1 MRDGWREC
9 KGVGGISL
17 ANSTPAQ
24 QYDGANA
31 AGQQTALDI
40 IDMAQAFSIGKA
52 AYHNGK
58 RLVAAALATAQLDHR
73 LLIGGV
79 AGQMESAQALDGD
92 NTAAGQQLDTAV
104 NNGIA
109 GFARAADGRRRS
121 RALELH
127 VARRLAPRNVRPAVK
142 AGIGLR
148 VKAPVK
154 RVAILCGALG
164 AHGKAIHRRG
174 RSVIRQR
181 PDDGKA
187 RPAVGAVDK
196 GVVIASVGGVEQL
209 AQAVVTGGDIGGD
222 ERRVHGLILRRY
234 DTKGLLIVGIPSVG
248 LQVCNSDMLN
258 AGRGRRVLRQRGD
271 KFVERLTQSMRLD
284 VHAIARVEH
293 PAANAMRHS
302 LAIHKWPHANALHNA
317 RYMDMHM
324 SHAILL
330 R

>member
-1 MRDGWREC
+1 MW
-9 KGVGGISL
+9 
-17 ANSTPAQ
+17 
-24 QYDGANA
+24 
-31 AGQQTALDI
+31 
-40 IDMAQAFSIGKA
+40 
-52 AYHNGK
+52 
-58 RLVAAALATAQLDHR
+58 
-73 LLIGGV
+73 
-79 AGQMESAQALDGD
+79 
-92 NTAAGQQLDTAV
+92 
-104 NNGIA
+104 
-109 GFARAADGRRRS
+109 
-121 RALELH
+121 
-127 VARRLAPRNVRPAVK
+127 PAVK

-209 AQAVVTGGDIGGD
+209 AQAVITGGDIGGD

-234 DTKGLLIVGIPSVG
+234 DTKDLLIVGIPSVG
-248 LQVCNSDMLN
+248 LQVCNGDMLN

-324 SHAILL
+324 SHATLL

>member
-1 MRDGWREC
+1 MW
-9 KGVGGISL
+9 
-17 ANSTPAQ
+17 
-24 QYDGANA
+24 
-31 AGQQTALDI
+31 
-40 IDMAQAFSIGKA
+40 
-52 AYHNGK
+52 
-58 RLVAAALATAQLDHR
+58 
-73 LLIGGV
+73 
-79 AGQMESAQALDGD
+79 
-92 NTAAGQQLDTAV
+92 
-104 NNGIA
+104 
-109 GFARAADGRRRS
+109 
-121 RALELH
+121 
-127 VARRLAPRNVRPAVK
+127 PAVK

-148 VKAPVK
+148 MKAPVK

-196 GVVIASVGGVEQL
+196 GVVIASVGGVEQF

-271 KFVERLTQSMRLD
+271 KAVECLDRSMRLD

-317 RYMDMHM
+317 RHVNMHM
-324 SHAILL
+324 PHATLL
-330 R
+330 H